1 MFFKDD
7 LQCLKKNPA
16 SRQSKI
22 KSKDSS
28 REKQNQAAKIPK
40 KILKDI
46 AGVSKKIG
54 EALSGSGAEAGS
66 LHQCWNC
73 LLTSRNENI

>member
-1 MFFKDD
+1 MFE
-7 LQCLKKNPA
+7 KK
-16 SRQSKI
+16 SCRRQSKI

-28 REKQNQAAKIPK
+28 REEQNQAAKIPK

-73 LLTSRNENI
+73 LLT